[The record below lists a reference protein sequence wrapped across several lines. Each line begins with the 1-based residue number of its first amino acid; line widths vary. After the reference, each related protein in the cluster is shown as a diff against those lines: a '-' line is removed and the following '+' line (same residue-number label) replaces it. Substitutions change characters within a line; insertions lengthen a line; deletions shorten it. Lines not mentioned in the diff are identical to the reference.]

1 MPRSNRCRWIL
12 PFSTRLIP
20 LPSPRLESNEMEFVE
35 IFSFFSY
42 HRFSSFFLLIIRI
55 PSSNNFIIFR
65 NKTFVFSRNAIF
77 DLHKLHDCMQIIWHS
92 KIGAT
97 SGRGAR
103 QEEREIIVEN
113 GVFQR
118 YHDLAAS
125 TSASSI
131 STRCTKTRETYDS
144 TR

>member
-20 LPSPRLESNEMEFVE
+20 LPSPRLESIEMEFVE

-55 PSSNNFIIFR
+55 PSSNNFIIFW

-92 KIGAT
+92 KIDAT